1 MSAWRFSRPAEL
13 PLPQPTEEAQ
23 PFFDALL
30 EGRLTIQRCTACG
43 VLSHPPKAM
52 CSACHGTAFDWRPM
66 SGKGEVYSYVVT
78 HQAVHPAFVDHTPM
92 ATVEI
97 ELAEGPRLV
106 SNLVDVP
113 ADEIE
118 IGLPVQVVFEDIGN
132 GVVVPLFR
140 LRPD

>member
-1 MSAWRFSRPAEL
+1 
-13 PLPQPTEEAQ
+13 
-23 PFFDALL
+23 
-30 EGRLTIQRCTACG
+30 
-43 VLSHPPKAM
+43 
-52 CSACHGTAFDWRPM
+52 
-66 SGKGEVYSYVVT
+66 
-78 HQAVHPAFVDHTPM
+78 M

-132 GVVVPLFR
+132 GVVLPLFR
-140 LRPD
+140 RCPD

>member
-43 VLSHPPKAM
+43 ALSHPPKAM
-52 CSACHGTAFDWRPM
+52 CSACHGKAFDWRPM